1 MPHLSLHDL
10 TLTWPDGRT
19 VLDGVTLDLSP
30 GRHGLVGDNGS
41 GKSTLLRILTSEL
54 PPTSGTRLVEGRLA
68 HLPQDPLP
76 EDAATVADVLGVAD
90 RLAALQAVESG
101 SVDPDVYDTI
111 GDDWDVEA
119 RTTALL
125 GRLGLDRLTLDRD
138 ASTLSGG
145 ELTLL
150 ALAARLLTEPD
161 VLLLDEPTNNLDRPA
176 RERLLDVVDEFRGV
190 LVVASHDRELL
201 EHVDAVHEVRDGG
214 VRTFGGD
221 LTAYEAAVAVER
233 EAAERDVRDAESDL
247 RRQKRELAAAQV
259 TLARRNRT
267 AAKAEREKRVPKI
280 VAHGRRMSAEV
291 SAGKLRGEHE
301 GNVEA
306 ARDRLSEADAR
317 LRDDEPI
324 RVDLPETRVPAT
336 RDVVTTDG
344 LVLANGLALDVHV
357 RGPERIGLVGRNGSG
372 KTTLL
377 RTLVGE
383 LEPREGEVRLRVP
396 ARLLPQRPRLL
407 VPGTSVAENVERL
420 APTASRQEVRSRLAR
435 FGLRGAR
442 ADQDAGTLSGGERLR
457 ATLACLLL
465 AEPAPQLLCLDEP
478 TNDLDMR
485 SVDRLVEALS
495 GYEGALVV
503 VSHDERFLDAL
514 GLDRTITT

>member
-19 VLDGVTLDLSP
+19 VLDAVTLDLSP
-30 GRHGLVGDNGS
+30 GRHALVGDNGS
-41 GKSTLLRILTSEL
+41 GKSTLLRVLTGDL
-54 PPTSGTRLVEGRLA
+54 APTAGTRLVEGRLA

-76 EDAATVADVLGVAD
+76 EDAATVADVLGVAA
-90 RLAALQAVESG
+90 RVAALRAVEAG
-101 SVDPDVYDTI
+101 SVDPHVYDTI

-150 ALAARLLTEPD
+150 ALAARLLDEPD

-176 RERLLDVVDEFRGV
+176 RERLLAVVDEFRGV

-201 EHVDAVHEVRDGG
+201 EHVDAVHEVRDGD

-221 LTAYEAAVAVER
+221 LAAYESVVAAEEAAAEKEVREAQSELRSTRRRLAEAQTAIARRDRAGRKAAANAVAAPIVLGMR
-233 EAAERDVRDAESDL
+233 KRAAEEA
-247 RRQKRELAAAQV
+247 
-259 TLARRNRT
+259 
-267 AAKAEREKRVPKI
+267 
-280 VAHGRRMSAEV
+280 
-291 SAGKLRGEHE
+291 AGKLRGKHE
-301 GNVEA
+301 GQVEA
-306 ARDRLSEADAR
+306 ARERLSEADAR

-324 RVDLPETRVPAT
+324 RVDLPGTRVPAT
-336 RDVVTTDG
+336 RDVVSTEG
-344 LVLANGLALDVHV
+344 LVLANGLAIDLHL
-357 RGPERIGLVGRNGSG
+357 RGPERVGLVGRNGTG

-383 LEPREGEVRLRVP
+383 LEPQEGEVRLRVP

-407 VPGTSVAENVERL
+407 EPGMSVAENVERM

-465 AEPAPQLLCLDEP
+465 AEPSPQLLCLDEP

-485 SVDRLVEALS
+485 SVDRLVEALA

-503 VSHDERFLDAL
+503 VSHDERFLEAL